1 MSDPAS
7 STVKLLAFAAAR
19 DLLGAPE
26 VTMSLGGS
34 VPVVD
39 FWGLLES
46 RYPNLAPHRASL
58 RLAINGTY
66 ARDED
71 FVRDGDEVAVIP
83 PVSGG

>member
-1 MSDPAS
+1 MPDPATM
-7 STVKLLAFAAAR
+7 TVKLLAFAAAR

-26 VTMSLGGS
+26 ATLPLDRELGLGA
-34 VPVVD
+34 
-39 FWGLLES
+39 FWSLLEA
-46 RYPNLAPHRASL
+46 RYPELAPHRASL

-71 FVRDGDEVAVIP
+71 VVRGGDEVAVIP